1 MSFGPDYHLSGGYF
15 DTGNNPP
22 QTLSA
27 GIFRPPASPADSNH
41 NLAKSTGSLFSDI
54 SMSNGTSPL
63 QTPEQANAKRK
74 RLGLGV
80 RGGTLNDHNMQ
91 VDGMND
97 GKAETGMADAGQTR
111 YNLAG
116 QLNATPTGG
125 AVTANGR
132 LEESMYSDLDY
143 RRAAGSKRAHDDPDG
158 PSPQGEGQVD
168 PSTQQHHSANSSKWG
183 FLGLQTLGSV
193 VGKVWEFCKGGAFR
207 GFQAGGG
214 TGYEVNGST
223 VTPSVQATAVGQPW
237 ASEQREQPIHFTM
250 EADQDTS
257 MPPQETVM
265 TPISHPVQEFV
276 APQQDFSSPPPLPM
290 SDYMPYAPEY
300 HETSNPYSLIR
311 PAVKR
316 RQVSENQDDLNRN
329 WVMVDE
335 NGNGG
340 SPSPMP
346 AVPSFSAAA
355 MPSFGGASSG
365 RATPGLRPPSLRTR
379 TPGLPSSNATRRI
392 TAPSQRFTGGPSMLP
407 RTRAPSRLSQH
418 TVAPDVGAQELP
430 SFGAPTPRSP
440 VSNIPTPSFST
451 PTTTAA
457 PVSRIPLPA
466 SAGGGPGSGG
476 ARPSFGSLN
485 AAASNGRQSP
495 GLQSPSYAN
504 PTPFAFSSPAY
515 QSSSASRPAS
525 RQSVRP
531 ASRQSVRP
539 ASRQSL
545 GGGGGGSSN
554 STRRS
559 LQAPIQLSSPAIPR
573 PSTSSSAKVLKSPT
587 NHNHHHR
594 RGESSGAAAGGSS
607 HGSSTGRPPSSMRRS
622 RGVSLHSAFVEDGLK
637 ASPRLD
643 GEAKHLAKK
652 KIAAERDADANI
664 DAFNEKLLQM
674 IRQGKEALG
683 TKVEV
688 LDDRGNSNGVWEE
701 DEL

>member
-1 MSFGPDYHLSGGYF
+1 M
-15 DTGNNPP
+15 
-22 QTLSA
+22 
-27 GIFRPPASPADSNH
+27 
-41 NLAKSTGSLFSDI
+41 
-54 SMSNGTSPL
+54 NG
-63 QTPEQANAKRK
+63 
-74 RLGLGV
+74 
-80 RGGTLNDHNMQ
+80 
-91 VDGMND
+91 
-97 GKAETGMADAGQTR
+97 GKAETGMADAGQPR
-111 YNLAG
+111 YNFAG
-116 QLNATPTGG
+116 QLDATPMGG
-125 AVTANGR
+125 APTANGR
-132 LEESMYSDLDY
+132 LEESIYSDLDY

-158 PSPQGEGQVD
+158 PSAQGEGQGD
-168 PSTQQHHSANSSKWG
+168 SSTQQQHAASSSKWG
-183 FLGLQTLGSV
+183 FFGLQTIGSV

-237 ASEQREQPIHFTM
+237 ASEQQQEQPVHFTM

-257 MPPQETVM
+257 MPPQETVI
-265 TPISHPVQEFV
+265 TPMISPPVVEFAAPQVQEF
-276 APQQDFSSPPPLPM
+276 SSPVPSLPM

-300 HETSNPYSLIR
+300 HETSNPDPLIR

-340 SPSPMP
+340 SPSPTP
-346 AVPSFSAAA
+346 AVPSFSSAAT
-355 MPSFGGASSG
+355 PSFSGAATPSFSGAAPSG
-365 RATPGLRPPSLRTR
+365 RPTPGLRAPSSLRTR
-379 TPGLPSSNATRRI
+379 TPGVSSSNAARRI
-392 TAPSQRFTGGPSMLP
+392 TAPLQRFTGGPSMLP
-407 RTRAPSRLSQH
+407 QLRAPSRLSQH
-418 TVAPDVGAQELP
+418 TVAPEVEAQQLP

-440 VSNIPTPSFST
+440 VNHIPTPSFST

-485 AAASNGRQSP
+485 GAASNGRQSAAGFNGRQSP
-495 GLQSPSYAN
+495 SLTSPSYAN
-504 PTPFAFSSPAY
+504 PTSFGFSTPNY
-515 QSSSASRPAS
+515 QSSSSARPE
-525 RQSVRP
+525 
-531 ASRQSVRP
+531 SRQSVRP

-545 GGGGGGSSN
+545 GGGGSSSN
-554 STRRS
+554 GPRRS
-559 LQAPIQLSSPAIPR
+559 LQAPIQLASPSIPR

-587 NHNHHHR
+587 NHGHHSHR

-607 HGSSTGRPPSSMRRS
+607 HSGVRPPSSMRRS
-622 RGVSLHSAFVEDGLK
+622 RGVSLHSAFVEDGLSLK

-688 LDDRGNSNGVWEE
+688 LDERGAGGSSGVWED

>member
-1 MSFGPDYHLSGGYF
+1 MSFGPDYHLAGGYF
-15 DTGNNPP
+15 DTGNNPS

-41 NLAKSTGSLFSDI
+41 NLGKSTGSLFSDI

-63 QTPEQANAKRK
+63 QQTPEQANAKRK

-80 RGGTLNDHNMQ
+80 RGGTQNDYNMQ
-91 VDGMND
+91 VDGMNEV
-97 GKAETGMADAGQTR
+97 KQESGMADAGQTR

-158 PSPQGEGQVD
+158 PSSHMEGQVD
-168 PSTQQHHSANSSKWG
+168 PSAQHQNPANSSGKWG
-183 FLGLQTLGSV
+183 FFGLQTIGQV
-193 VGKVWEFCKGGAFR
+193 MGKVWEFCKGGPFR

-237 ASEQREQPIHFTM
+237 AREQQEQPVHFTM

-265 TPISHPVQEFV
+265 APVITPIAPVPPTVQEFTV
-276 APQQDFSSPPPLPM
+276 PAQEFSSPLPYPT
-290 SDYMPYAPEY
+290 SDYMPFAPEY
-300 HETSNPYSLIR
+300 HETNNHDSLTR

-340 SPSPMP
+340 SPSPSP
-346 AVPSFSAAA
+346 AL
-355 MPSFGGASSG
+355 PSFGAAAPG
-365 RATPGLRPPSLRTR
+365 RATPGLRPPSSLRAR
-379 TPGLPSSNATRRI
+379 TPGLSSSNASRRI

-418 TVAPDVGAQELP
+418 TVAPTQELP
-430 SFGAPTPRSP
+430 SFGAPRSP
-440 VSNIPTPSFST
+440 PVRDTPTPSFST

-457 PVSRIPLPA
+457 PPVSRIPLPA
-466 SAGGGPGSGG
+466 SASGGPGSGG
-476 ARPSFGSLN
+476 ARPSFGSIN

-495 GLQSPSYAN
+495 AAFNGRQSPSYAN
-504 PTPFAFSSPAY
+504 PPAPFAFSSPAY
-515 QSSSASRPAS
+515 QSSVPRPSSRAS
-525 RQSVRP
+525 V
-531 ASRQSVRP
+531 
-539 ASRQSL
+539 
-545 GGGGGGSSN
+545 GGGGNGSG

-559 LQAPIQLSSPAIPR
+559 LQAPIQLNSSTSSGVPR
-573 PSTSSSAKVLKSPT
+573 PSSSSAAKVLKSPT
-587 NHNHHHR
+587 NHHHPHQHR
-594 RGESSGAAAGGSS
+594 RGESSGSVAGSS
-607 HGSSTGRPPSSMRRS
+607 STRPGSSSMRRS
-622 RGVSLHSAFVEDGLK
+622 RGLSLHGAYVEDGLK
-637 ASPRLD
+637 AMSNSPRLD

-652 KIAAERDADANI
+652 KMAAERDADANI

-688 LDDRGNSNGVWEE
+688 LDDRGGIGAGNSGVWED

>member
-1 MSFGPDYHLSGGYF
+1 MSFGPDSLPGGYF
-15 DTGNNPP
+15 EPGGENPS

-41 NLAKSTGSLFSDI
+41 NLGKSNGSLYDDI
-54 SMSNGTSPL
+54 AMSNGTSPS

-80 RGGTLNDHNMQ
+80 QGATPNDHNMQ

-97 GKAETGMADAGQTR
+97 GKAETGMTDAGQAR

-125 AVTANGR
+125 TFTVNGR

-158 PSPQGEGQVD
+158 PSSQMEGQVD
-168 PSTQQHHSANSSKWG
+168 SSTQQQNSANSSKWG
-183 FLGLQTLGSV
+183 FLGLQTIGQV
-193 VGKVWEFCKGGAFR
+193 MGKVWEFCKGGGFR

-214 TGYEVNGST
+214 TGYEVNSST
-223 VTPSVQATAVGQPW
+223 VTPAVQATAVGQPW
-237 ASEQREQPIHFTM
+237 ASEQQEQPIHFTM

-257 MPPQETVM
+257 MPPQETVI
-265 TPISHPVQEFV
+265 TPIPPPVQEFV
-276 APQQDFSSPPPLPM
+276 APQEFSSPLPLPM

-300 HETSNPYSLIR
+300 HETNNPDSLTR

-316 RQVSENQDDLNRN
+316 RQVSEIQDDLNRN
-329 WVMVDE
+329 WIMVDE

-340 SPSPMP
+340 SPSPSP
-346 AVPSFSAAA
+346 VL
-355 MPSFGGASSG
+355 PSFGAASSG
-365 RATPGLRPPSLRTR
+365 RATPGLRPPSSLRTR
-379 TPGLPSSNATRRI
+379 TTGLSSSNAARRI

-418 TVAPDVGAQELP
+418 TVAPSVGAQELP
-430 SFGAPTPRSP
+430 SFGAPRSP
-440 VSNIPTPSFST
+440 PARDTPTPSFST
-451 PTTTAA
+451 STTTAA

-466 SAGGGPGSGG
+466 SAGGAPGSGG
-476 ARPSFGSLN
+476 ARPSFGGLD
-485 AAASNGRQSP
+485 AAVSNGRQSP
-495 GLQSPSYAN
+495 ATFNGRQSPSHAN

-515 QSSSASRPAS
+515 QSSSNSRPS
-525 RQSVRP
+525 
-531 ASRQSVRP
+531 
-539 ASRQSL
+539 SRQSL
-545 GGGGGGSSN
+545 GYGNAGGGNSN
-554 STRRS
+554 TRRS

-573 PSTSSSAKVLKSPT
+573 PSSSSAAKVLKSPT
-587 NHNHHHR
+587 NHHR
-594 RGESSGAAAGGSS
+594 RGESSGAAGFSHSS
-607 HGSSTGRPPSSMRRS
+607 SARPGSSMRRN
-622 RGVSLHSAFVEDGLK
+622 RGLSLHGAYVEDGLK
-637 ASPRLD
+637 GSPRLD

-652 KIAAERDADANI
+652 KMAAERDADANI

-688 LDDRGNSNGVWEE
+688 LDDRGGSNVVWEE

>member
-1 MSFGPDYHLSGGYF
+1 MSFGPDYHLPGGYF
-15 DTGNNPP
+15 DTVNNPS

-41 NLAKSTGSLFSDI
+41 NLGKSTGSLFSDM

-97 GKAETGMADAGQTR
+97 GKAETGMADAGQTT

-116 QLNATPTGG
+116 QLNATPTSG

-158 PSPQGEGQVD
+158 PSSQMEGQVD
-168 PSTQQHHSANSSKWG
+168 SSAQDHNSANSSKWG
-183 FLGLQTLGSV
+183 FFGLQTIGSV
-193 VGKVWEFCKGGAFR
+193 MGKVWEFCRGGAFR

-223 VTPSVQATAVGQPW
+223 VTPSVQATAVGQPG

-257 MPPQETVM
+257 MPPQETVI
-265 TPISHPVQEFV
+265 TPMLPPVQEFV
-276 APQQDFSSPPPLPM
+276 APQAQEFSSPVPLPM

-300 HETSNPYSLIR
+300 HETSNPDSLTR

-316 RQVSENQDDLNRN
+316 RQVTENQDDLNRN

-340 SPSPMP
+340 SPSPTP

-365 RATPGLRPPSLRTR
+365 RATPGLRAPSSLRAR
-379 TPGLPSSNATRRI
+379 TPGLSSSNATRRI

-418 TVAPDVGAQELP
+418 TVAPDVAAQELP
-430 SFGAPTPRSP
+430 SFGAPRSP

-495 GLQSPSYAN
+495 AAFNGRQSPGLQSPSYAN

-531 ASRQSVRP
+531 ASRQSV
-539 ASRQSL
+539 
-545 GGGGGGSSN
+545 GGGGGGSS
-554 STRRS
+554 SGPRRS

-573 PSTSSSAKVLKSPT
+573 PSSSSAAKVLKSPT
-587 NHNHHHR
+587 NHHHR
-594 RGESSGAAAGGSS
+594 RGESSGAAAGSS
-607 HGSSTGRPPSSMRRS
+607 HGSSVRPPSSMRRS
-622 RGVSLHSAFVEDGLK
+622 RGLSLHGAFIEDGLK
-637 ASPRLD
+637 ASPRPD

-652 KIAAERDADANI
+652 KVAAERDADANI

-688 LDDRGNSNGVWEE
+688 LDDRGAGNGGAWED

>member
-1 MSFGPDYHLSGGYF
+1 MSFGPDYHLPGGGYF
-15 DTGNNPP
+15 DTGNIPS

-27 GIFRPPASPADSNH
+27 GIFRPPASPADSNQ
-41 NLAKSTGSLFSDI
+41 NLGKSTGSLFSDI
-54 SMSNGTSPL
+54 SMSNGTSPI

-125 AVTANGR
+125 TVTVNGR

-158 PSPQGEGQVD
+158 PSPQVEGQVD
-168 PSTQQHHSANSSKWG
+168 PSTQQQHSANSSKWG
-183 FLGLQTLGSV
+183 FLGLQSISQV
-193 VGKVWEFCKGGAFR
+193 MGKVWEFCKGGGFR

-237 ASEQREQPIHFTM
+237 ASEQQEQPIHFTM

-257 MPPQETVM
+257 MPPQETVI
-265 TPISHPVQEFV
+265 TPISPPVQEFV
-276 APQQDFSSPPPLPM
+276 APQEFSSPLPLPV

-300 HETSNPYSLIR
+300 HETSNPDSLTR

-316 RQVSENQDDLNRN
+316 RQVSEAQDDLNRN
-329 WVMVDE
+329 WVVVDE

-340 SPSPMP
+340 SPSPSP
-346 AVPSFSAAA
+346 VL
-355 MPSFGGASSG
+355 PSFGAAPSG
-365 RATPGLRPPSLRTR
+365 RATPGLRPPSSLRAR
-379 TPGLPSSNATRRI
+379 TPGLSSSNAARRI

-418 TVAPDVGAQELP
+418 TVAPSVGAQELP
-430 SFGAPTPRSP
+430 SFGAPRSP
-440 VSNIPTPSFST
+440 PARDTPTPSFST

-495 GLQSPSYAN
+495 AAFNGRQSPSYAN

-515 QSSSASRPAS
+515 QSSSASRPSS
-525 RQSVRP
+525 RQSVGFGGGG
-531 ASRQSVRP
+531 
-539 ASRQSL
+539 
-545 GGGGGGSSN
+545 GGGGGGSST
-554 STRRS
+554 TRRS

-573 PSTSSSAKVLKSPT
+573 PSSSSAAKVLKSPT
-587 NHNHHHR
+587 NHR
-594 RGESSGAAAGGSS
+594 RGESSGAAGPS
-607 HGSSTGRPPSSMRRS
+607 HGSSSRPGSSMRRS
-622 RGVSLHSAFVEDGLK
+622 RGLSLHGAYIEDGLK

-652 KIAAERDADANI
+652 KMASDRDADANI

-688 LDDRGNSNGVWEE
+688 LDDRGGGNTVWEE